1 MKYYD
6 LDGDGNVSYE
16 EFIRGLRD
24 EMSPR
29 RVKMVEK
36 IFARLDR
43 DGSGKIDINDVIGIF
58 DVSMNA
64 EFIEHRKTKE
74 QILTEF
80 LNNFDGAQGNN
91 DGVITAQE
99 FFDYYTDV
107 SMSVPNDEYF
117 VRMLESAW

>member
-1 MKYYD
+1 MKFYD
-6 LDGDGNVSYE
+6 VDGDGNVSYE
-16 EFIRGLRD
+16 EFLRGLRD

-43 DGSGKIDINDVIGIF
+43 DGSGKIDINDVINIF

-91 DGVITAQE
+91 DGVIT
-99 FFDYYTDV
+99 V
-107 SMSVPNDEYF
+107 
-117 VRMLESAW
+117 

>member
-1 MKYYD
+1 MELQALMKYYD
-6 LDGDGNVSYE
+6 VDGDGNVSYE
-16 EFIRGLRD
+16 EFLRGLRD

-43 DGSGKIDINDVIGIF
+43 DGSGKIDINDVINIF

-91 DGVITAQE
+91 DGVITA
-99 FFDYYTDV
+99 
-107 SMSVPNDEYF
+107 
-117 VRMLESAW
+117 

>member
-1 MKYYD
+1 MELQALMKFYD
-6 LDGDGNVSYE
+6 VDGDGNVSYE
-16 EFIRGLRD
+16 EFLRGLRD

-43 DGSGKIDINDVIGIF
+43 DGSGKIDINDVINIF

-91 DGVITAQE
+91 DGVIT
-99 FFDYYTDV
+99 V
-107 SMSVPNDEYF
+107 
-117 VRMLESAW
+117 